1 MTTLCGCLF
10 QGRKWNMGDEY
21 YGKQWQTGDVVGC
34 MLDLHDKTISKPD
47 ILVYSQGVKMKCF

>member
-47 ILVYSQGVKMKCF
+47 ISI